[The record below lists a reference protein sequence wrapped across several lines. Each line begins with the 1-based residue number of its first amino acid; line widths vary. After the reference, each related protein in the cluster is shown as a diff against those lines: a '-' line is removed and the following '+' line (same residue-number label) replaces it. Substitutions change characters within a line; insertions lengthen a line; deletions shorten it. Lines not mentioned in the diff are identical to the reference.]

1 MEKRHILLIVALLS
15 AIVFVMPS
23 IYSLFAGQHWFYD
36 TGVSYCLKCHSDIKQ
51 ELDSQFHHTFTC
63 ENCHTVNTNSN
74 ATHGNVVLPRCL
86 DCHSNPGRIVTDSN
100 GNTFLTPLANVFG
113 ENVTNAESHN
123 PFIAGANSSPLMKGE
138 NEACVSCHTRKSV
151 SINIRYADTY
161 TLNSRRV
168 NDGTWQIWNYSKNAE
183 NSANLNIQSSES
195 SGKHLF
201 LSLNQLKCE
210 KCHPNIEEDLTNSSH
225 HISFSCISCHQLYS
239 TYHVSSIP
247 PCLECHGTE
256 PNMVTDVKKNTYVA
270 SVAQV
275 YAENPTGADAHIP
288 FVLSANS
295 SNLSAGSNIACSS
308 CHSGLNNNI
317 IFSRPEYIEWD
328 VENSG
333 GTWTVQNLALGETKE
348 VKVTKYLDGKSHN
361 ISMETGCISCHDD
374 IKQAVSN
381 GGHSNEQWGM
391 KHNYTGYSDM
401 NVYCRSCHDPF
412 TKDNLNNSPY
422 PAYPFNSINHGSI
435 KISCMDCHGRPGSFS
450 VNFNGI
456 MKTPPYNSTS
466 MGSIETSISLQPDF
480 IQSYLC
486 IACKNTGNPVPN
498 TSLHFKLYTEPEV
511 KVYVNGTQQYP
522 K

>member
-1 MEKRHILLIVALLS
+1 MEKRYLLLIVALLS
-15 AIVFVMPS
+15 AMVFVMPNV
-23 IYSLFAGQHWFYD
+23 YSVFAGQHWFYD
-36 TGVSYCLKCHSDIKQ
+36 TGTSYCLKCHSDIKQ

-63 ENCHTVNTNSN
+63 ENCHTINISPN
-74 ATHGNVVLPRCL
+74 ATHGNVVSPRCL
-86 DCHSNPGRIVTDSN
+86 DCHSNPLRVVNDSN

-113 ENVTNAESHN
+113 ENATNAESHN
-123 PFIAGANSSPLMKGE
+123 PFIAGANSSPMMKGE

-151 SINIRYADTY
+151 SINILYADTY
-161 TLNSRRV
+161 MFNSLRV
-168 NDGTWQIWNYSKNAE
+168 NDSTWQIWNYSKSDV
-183 NSANLNIQSSES
+183 NSVTSNIQANES

-210 KCHPNIEEDLTNSSH
+210 KCHPDIGDELTNSSH
-225 HISFSCISCHQLYS
+225 HTAFSCNSCHQLYS

-256 PNMVTDVKKNTYVA
+256 PKMVTDTKKNTYIAPV
-270 SVAQV
+270 VRV
-275 YAENPTGADAHIP
+275 YAGNPAGADAHIP

-295 SNLSAGSNIACSS
+295 SNLSVGSNIACIS
-308 CHSGLNNNI
+308 CHSGLNNKI

-333 GTWTVQNLALGETKE
+333 GTWTIQNLAMGVTKE
-348 VKVTKYLDGKSHN
+348 IKVTKFLDGKSHN
-361 ISMETGCISCHDD
+361 VSIDTGCISCHPD
-374 IKQAVSN
+374 IRQAVSN
-381 GGHSNEQWGM
+381 GGHSNEQWRM
-391 KHNYTGYSDM
+391 KHNYTDYSDM
-401 NVYCRSCHDPF
+401 NVYCRSCHDPVS
-412 TKDNLNNSPY
+412 TDNLNNSPY

-435 KISCMDCHGRPGSFS
+435 KISCLDCHGKQGLS
-450 VNFNGI
+450 VSFNGI

-466 MGSIETSISLQPDF
+466 MGNIETSINLQPDF

-511 KVYVNGTQQYP
+511 MVYVNGTQQYP
-522 K
+522 